1 MYLSS
6 SSDAIE
12 RLVIQARDHKEVIAK
27 GDKVGSLK
35 VVEEVALDKV
45 TAMDKVVVRVGN
57 RDIRIIRQ
65 EA

>member
-1 MYLSS
+1 M
-6 SSDAIE
+6 
-12 RLVIQARDHKEVIAK
+12 
-27 GDKVGSLK
+27 DKVGSLK

-45 TAMDKVVVRVGN
+45 TAMDKVVIRVGN